1 MLQIKKKAA
10 LTLCKYNLMF
20 LFRKSNYKTHFVRKQ
35 KTQSIFL
42 RSPKHFNIGKQKIY
56 NLNYKTPTLFFKQT
70 YPLFITSVFNTN
82 ILYNFLK
89 KRIQTSP
96 TLKVNSLK
104 ITVQTTFKIMWLEI

>member
-1 MLQIKKKAA
+1 MLQIKKEA
-10 LTLCKYNLMF
+10 LLTRCKYSLTF
-20 LFRKSNYKTHFVRKQ
+20 LFRKSKYKAYPVRKQ

-70 YPLFITSVFNTN
+70 YPFFVTSVFNTN
-82 ILYNFLK
+82 VLYNCLK
-89 KRIQTSP
+89 KRIQISP